1 MYLKNMIVKTL
12 LPNMY
17 THMQYPTSISKTL
30 GLETIDIG
38 AGTATIEIETS
49 IELHGNQQG
58 TVHGGLISE
67 LADAAIGTA
76 HSTYMAEG
84 ESFTTIELK
93 INFYRPVFGG
103 LLTAKARPLQKGKN
117 ISHYFCEIT
126 NTEGKTIAIA
136 TSTVM
141 TLYDERAKGR

>member
-58 TVHGGLISE
+58 TVHGGLI
-67 LADAAIGTA
+67 
-76 HSTYMAEG
+76 
-84 ESFTTIELK
+84 
-93 INFYRPVFGG
+93 
-103 LLTAKARPLQKGKN
+103 
-117 ISHYFCEIT
+117 
-126 NTEGKTIAIA
+126 
-136 TSTVM
+136 